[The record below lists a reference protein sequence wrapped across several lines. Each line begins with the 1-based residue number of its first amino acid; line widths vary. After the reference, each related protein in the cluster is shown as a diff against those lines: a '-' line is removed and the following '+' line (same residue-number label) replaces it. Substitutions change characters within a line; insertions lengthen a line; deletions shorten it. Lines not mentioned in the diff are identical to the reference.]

1 MLPIQHILFSILGR
15 ETAYLDPGSGSFLL
29 QLLIA
34 GLLGLGVAVKVYW
47 NKVKGLFGGK
57 SNVQQENDE
66 ENEDDIDL
74 S

>member
-1 MLPIQHILFSILGR
+1 MLTISDVLFSIL
-15 ETAYLDPGSGSFLL
+15 TKQSAYLDPGSGSFLL

-47 NKVKGLFGGK
+47 NKVKGFFGGK
-57 SNVQQENDE
+57 SDVSPENEEEND
-66 ENEDDIDL
+66 DDIDL

>member
-1 MLPIQHILFSILGR
+1 MFPISDILFSILSRGS
-15 ETAYLDPGSGSFLL
+15 TYLDPGSGSFLL

>member
-1 MLPIQHILFSILGR
+1 MFSIPTILLSILGKQN
-15 ETAYLDPGSGSFLL
+15 AYLDPGSGSFLL

-57 SNVQQENDE
+57 ANTQQETEE
-66 ENEDDIDL
+66 ENEDKIDL